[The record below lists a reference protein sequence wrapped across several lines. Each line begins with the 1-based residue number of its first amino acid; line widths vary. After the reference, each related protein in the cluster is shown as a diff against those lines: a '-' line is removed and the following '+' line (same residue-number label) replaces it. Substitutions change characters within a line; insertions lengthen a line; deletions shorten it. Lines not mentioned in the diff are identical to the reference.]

1 MLSWT
6 YWRETEIEVTDGRQR
21 MHLSLSVI
29 PQLDAWFKTGINTLG
44 VRTSDF
50 SSYQNILTAESP
62 LVTWHG
68 FGSVPGVGTVRKTVR
83 WPREEV
89 QQLVRA
95 VLVAERL
102 RARSE
107 PHTLYTVLHRR

>member
-6 YWRETEIEVTDGRQR
+6 YWHEHDIEVTDGRQR
-21 MHLSLSVI
+21 MYLSLSVI
-29 PQLDAWFKTGINTLG
+29 SQLDVWFTLG
-44 VRTSDF
+44 VSAHDF
-50 SSYQNILTAESP
+50 RSYQNIITAKSP

-68 FGSVPGVGTVRKTVR
+68 FGSAPGVGTVRKTVR

-89 QQLVRA
+89 QQIVRA

-107 PHTLYTVLHRR
+107 PHKLYTVLWNSYST